1 MPVTGS
7 ADFGAD
13 DYAAALNASNAQAR
27 PLSLHLRL
35 PLRHDGDVRVDRGKG
50 MDPFEVD
57 LARLDREMVLVR
69 RCLAPGRRLEALH
82 WSGSLPPWLSLSRMS
97 ELVDRLASRFPF
109 DPGRQRDFT
118 VELDPRATDILT
130 LRHLEALGFNRLKL
144 IVRLPAAG
152 HLDTLT
158 RLQSRIEPLL
168 DETVRMGWH
177 SLNLV
182 LVVPTPTPAQETV
195 APLAALL
202 TMTPPRISLRTEHHW
217 QEGESALPPALLA
230 RVDERLVEAGYRA
243 LGRGSYARQGAALE
257 DALAQARR
265 ERARDRLGLGTGA
278 VSRLPEAVACN
289 ACAPRDYAAAL
300 DAGRLATASGHWRHI
315 GHLGAGAT

>member
-1 MPVTGS
+1 MSVTLP

-13 DYAAALNASNAQAR
+13 DYAAALTASNTQAR

-35 PLRHDGDVRVDRGKG
+35 PLRHDVDARGDGKG

-69 RCLAPGRRLEALH
+69 RCLAPERRLEALH
-82 WSGSLPPWLSLSRMS
+82 WGSGLPPSLTLSQMS
-97 ELVDRLASRFPF
+97 GLVDRLASRFPF
-109 DPGRQRDFT
+109 EPGRPRDFT
-118 VELDPRATDILT
+118 VELDPHATDLLT

-144 IVRLPAAG
+144 IMRLPAAG
-152 HLDTLT
+152 RLDALP
-158 RLQSRIEPLL
+158 RLQSRVEPLL

-182 LVVPTPTPAQETV
+182 LIV
-195 APLAALL
+195 APTIPPREAVAALAALL
-202 TMTPPRISLRTEHHW
+202 PMSPPRLSLRPEPAW
-217 QEGESALPPALLA
+217 QEGESTLPTALLA
-230 RVDERLVEAGYRA
+230 RVDERLAEAGYRA
-243 LGRGSYARQGAALE
+243 LGHGSYARRGAALE

-278 VSRLPEAVACN
+278 ISRLPDAVACN
-289 ACAPRDYAAAL
+289 ATSPRDYAAAL
-300 DAGRLATASGHWRHI
+300 NDGRLATASGRWRNARPP
-315 GHLGAGAT
+315 GPGLT